1 MIWGGF
7 SVDIWTERLERWHL
21 PILANWI
28 GRTSGAMTPNDL
40 PKNAE
45 ELSQWY
51 EISSADPGRQY
62 FLILVYDTPV
72 GLAGLR
78 QHDGRGEILEL
89 YLQLYEINYNPLRT
103 ATYATLRIL
112 DRAFL
117 DSKTKRVETRV
128 FVQQRD
134 YLEAL
139 ERMGFSRT
147 AADNEIICVAVDKDP
162 YLSRKYLF

>member
-1 MIWGGF
+1 M
-7 SVDIWTERLERWHL
+7 
-21 PILANWI
+21 
-28 GRTSGAMTPNDL
+28 
-40 PKNAE
+40 
-45 ELSQWY
+45 
-51 EISSADPGRQY
+51 
-62 FLILVYDTPV
+62 

-103 ATYATLRIL
+103 ATYATLRML

>member
-1 MIWGGF
+1 M
-7 SVDIWTERLERWHL
+7 DIWTERLERRHL
-21 PILANWI
+21 PLLAHWI
-28 GRTSGAMTPNDL
+28 GRTAGAMMSNDF
-40 PKNAE
+40 PTKAE

-51 EISSADPGRQY
+51 EISSADPERHD

-78 QHDGRGEILEL
+78 QRDSRGEVLEM

-117 DSKTKRVETRV
+117 DNKAKRVEARV
-128 FVQQRD
+128 SVQQRD

-147 AADNEIICVAVDKDP
+147 AADEKIICVAVEKDP